1 MITAL
6 GSRSGLITQGAFV
19 LMCLAVTAAGLQYI
33 IGARNTTPKAAPSL
47 GITTGSQLP
56 KAELFNP
63 TGKAASLILA
73 LSTECRF
80 CTESLPFYQELTQLD
95 PIRSGRVQL
104 SIGSAQPIDEM
115 RLYLKEHGLGVAYI
129 LGLRPTGLRIAGTP
143 TIVLADSRGLV
154 LNVWRGLLNRDRQKD
169 VVGAVVKLGGKA
181 GL

>member
-1 MITAL
+1 MLGCYRRRSPVHYWSQKHDSEGCSVVRDHDRIPVAKGRIVQSHGQGRVTNLSSEHRVSILHREPAL
-6 GSRSGLITQGAFV
+6 
-19 LMCLAVTAAGLQYI
+19 
-33 IGARNTTPKAAPSL
+33 
-47 GITTGSQLP
+47 
-56 KAELFNP
+56 
-63 TGKAASLILA
+63 
-73 LSTECRF
+73 LS
-80 CTESLPFYQELTQLD
+80 ELTQLD